1 MTEGIEICNTAKIY
15 FKHDGGYYDEPKITN
30 QVCSNVSETLVIVTS
45 VKTPTSLSDLTLG
58 PNPVEG
64 TLFIENKGTKKYTL
78 QLVNSLGQ
86 NVDQIEV
93 SASSN
98 ASLNVRDLNA
108 GIYIVYANGI
118 FAEKI
123 ILR

>member
-1 MTEGIEICNTAKIY
+1 
-15 FKHDGGYYDEPKITN
+15 
-30 QVCSNVSETLVIVTS
+30 VTS
-45 VKTPTSLSDLTLG
+45 VKTPTSLSDIILG

-86 NVDQIEV
+86 SVDQIEV

-98 ASLNVRDLNA
+98 ASLNVQDLNA
-108 GIYIVYANGI
+108 GIYIVYANGL

-123 ILR
+123 VLR